1 MPKNVRLNFM
11 HHFIMK
17 NPDEEELQNIAFNH
31 SSDMTLET
39 LWIFTKN
46 VQ

>member
-1 MPKNVRLNFM
+1 M
-11 HHFIMK
+11 HQFIMK

-39 LWIFTKN
+39 L
-46 VQ
+46 